1 MVPPAR
7 WKALRVAPERL
18 RVLIVDDEPPA
29 RTRLRILCEARSDVA
44 VIGQAATGEEA
55 LELARSL
62 SPDLMLMDIAMP
74 GLDGLG
80 VARMMEVGASRP
92 AVVFCTAYDRHAVAA
107 FDLDAVDYLLK
118 PISGERLG
126 KAIERVRRPE
136 RLRPAAPPATGGVP
150 DQPAFIQ
157 AIWAPYRGEMRKVP
171 VCKIDRIEAEDDYV
185 RLFTPERSY
194 LLHEAMARLEQKLD
208 PASFIR
214 LRRSVIV
221 RRDMLE
227 GLRCDGLN
235 GWSALLADGG
245 EVRIGPTYLARVK
258 ALLKS

>member
-1 MVPPAR
+1 M
-7 WKALRVAPERL
+7 APERL

-80 VARMMEVGASRP
+80 VARMMDASASRP

-107 FDLDAVDYLLK
+107 FDVDAVDYLLK
-118 PISGERLG
+118 PISAERLG

-136 RLRPAAPPATGGVP
+136 RPRPVGPPAGEVSDRGG
-150 DQPAFIQ
+150 FIQ
-157 AIWAPYRGEMRKVP
+157 AIWAPYRGAMRKVP
-171 VCKIDRIEAEDDYV
+171 VGAIDRIEAEDDYV
-185 RLFTPERSY
+185 RLFTSDRTY

-208 PASFIR
+208 PAGFIR

-221 RRDMLE
+221 RRDTLE

-235 GWSALLADGG
+235 AWSALLAGGG
-245 EVRIGPTYLARVK
+245 EVRIGPTYLAKVK